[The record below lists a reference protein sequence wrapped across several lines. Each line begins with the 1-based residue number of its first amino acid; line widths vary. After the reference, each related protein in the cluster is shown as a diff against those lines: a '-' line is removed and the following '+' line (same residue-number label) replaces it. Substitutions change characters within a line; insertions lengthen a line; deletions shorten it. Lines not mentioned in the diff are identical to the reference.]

1 MTVQLRQIVERIDPV
16 QFAGV
21 NQAHEEI
28 AHPRSV
34 HRLIEECVLPM
45 QNRFLQCPLDD
56 VMPRA
61 GLCRVSPGR
70 PSIHQLPRMIDAA

>member
-1 MTVQLRQIVERIDPV
+1 MPEQLCQIVERIDLI
-16 QFAGV
+16 QFTGV
-21 NQAHEEI
+21 NQAHKEI
-28 AHPRSV
+28 PHPRSV
-34 HRLIEECVLPM
+34 HRFIEECVFAV
-45 QNRFLQCPLDD
+45 QDGFLQCPLDD

>member
-1 MTVQLRQIVERIDPV
+1 MPEQLRQIVERIDLI

-21 NQAHEEI
+21 NQTHEEI

-34 HRLIEECVLPM
+34 HRLIEEGILSVK
-45 QNRFLQCPLDD
+45 NRFLQGTLND